1 MKTTFLA
8 VTLAAL
14 SLVSWPAPLA
24 AQEDRVARGTV
35 SEIGG
40 TSLTVKVGSELMTF
54 GADAKTEVQSPGA
67 GTKTRQMV
75 AAGKPGPHLSDIL
88 KVGQA
93 VAVSYRDVAGKP
105 YASVIRAIPAP
116 GAGGGSVK
124 TTSEMRSSGTVKAIG
139 AGSITIVGGAGNGA
153 TFTQTFVVNADTTVI
168 GKGVGTA
175 LAAKGGK
182 APFTELITP
191 GDKVSVSYH
200 TAGGALH
207 ASDVR
212 VVTKGSGSH

>member
-1 MKTTFLA
+1 MK
-8 VTLAAL
+8 VTRL
-14 SLVSWPAPLA
+14 
-24 AQEDRVARGTV
+24 ARGSLLEAGDHV
-35 SEIGG
+35 S
-40 TSLTVKVGSELMTF
+40 
-54 GADAKTEVQSPGA
+54 
-67 GTKTRQMV
+67 R
-75 AAGKPGPHLSDIL
+75 
-88 KVGQA
+88 
-93 VAVSYRDVAGKP
+93 
-105 YASVIRAIPAP
+105 
-116 GAGGGSVK
+116 
-124 TTSEMRSSGTVKAIG
+124 
-139 AGSITIVGGAGNGA
+139 IVGGAGNGA